1 MTGRV
6 TEIALHIKPPA
17 VSPFAAQDA
26 VVEPDVL
33 RFRID
38 PEQGLDI
45 AMNAK
50 RPGPRMDLGRVTAA
64 FEYGDFFRETPSVGY
79 ETLLYDCMI
88 GDATLFQR
96 ADSIEA
102 AWAAVDPVL
111 KAWADAP
118 VESYAAG
125 SDGPAGAEALLAKQG
140 HRWLPLGER

>member
-1 MTGRV
+1 M
-6 TEIALHIKPPA
+6 
-17 VSPFAAQDA
+17 
-26 VVEPDVL
+26 L

-64 FEYGDFFRETPSVGY
+64 FDYGDFFRETPSVGY

-111 KAWADAP
+111 KASADADP
-118 VESYAAG
+118 ELYSAG
-125 SDGPAGAEALLAKQG
+125 SDGPAGAEALLARQG
-140 HRWLPLGER
+140 HRWLPLDQR